1 MLSRVAN
8 SIYWMSRYIERAEN
22 VARFI
27 EVNLHL
33 MLDRPAGTE
42 HSEQWEPLVS
52 TTGDL
57 DPFREKYGE
66 AATKENVLQFL
77 TFDKS
82 NPNSILSTLTRA
94 RENARTIRETITSEM
109 WEQIN
114 KFYFFVKDSAF
125 SDAATDT
132 PQDFYSK
139 VKMESHL
146 YAGIADATMNRGE
159 DWHFARMGKLIERA
173 DKTSRI
179 IDVKYFL
186 LLPKPEDVGTPIDNI
201 QWAALLKSA
210 SALDMY
216 RRKFDYISP
225 ERVAD
230 FLILDRSFPRAI
242 LFCIMVAED
251 SLHAITGSPMDS
263 YQNEAE
269 RRMGLLHSELVYAS
283 LEEIIDIG
291 LHEYLDR
298 FQTRLNRVDDAI
310 RSSFF
315 SMEPVKAKGGGAAQ

>member
-1 MLSRVAN
+1 MLSRVADHL
-8 SIYWMSRYIERAEN
+8 YWMGRYAERAEHTARVLN
-22 VARFI
+22 VHTHLALEEGPEARKKRVRLVLVALRQA
-27 EVNLHL
+27 E
-33 MLDRPAGTE
+33 TE
-42 HSEQWEPLVS
+42 ADSFQ
-52 TTGDL
+52 
-57 DPFREKYGE
+57 E
-66 AATKENVLQFL
+66 AANGVTLDGN
-77 TFDKS
+77 
-82 NPNSILSTLTRA
+82 NPSSLLSCLRA
-94 RENARTIRETITSEM
+94 CRENARQIRERIASEM

-114 KFYFFVKDSAF
+114 KFYFFVKESAY

-186 LLPKPEDVGTPIDNI
+186 LLPKPEDVGTPFDNI

-216 RRKFDYISP
+216 RRKFDHISP
-225 ERVAD
+225 ERVAS
-230 FLILDRSFPRAI
+230 FLILDRNFPRAI
-242 LFCIMVAED
+242 LFCIMVAEN

-269 RRMGLLHSELVYAS
+269 RRMGLLHSELVFAS
-283 LEEIIDIG
+283 IDEIIDIG
-291 LHEYLDR
+291 LHEYLDK

-310 RSSFF
+310 KRSFF
-315 SMEPVKAKGGGAAQ
+315 SMEPAKVKGGGASQ